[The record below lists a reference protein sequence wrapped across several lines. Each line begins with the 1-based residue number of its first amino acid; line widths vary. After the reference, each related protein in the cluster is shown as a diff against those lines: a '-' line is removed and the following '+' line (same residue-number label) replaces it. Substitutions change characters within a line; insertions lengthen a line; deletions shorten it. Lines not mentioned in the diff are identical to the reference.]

1 MYRFI
6 CPPTPVVSDPPTPV
20 VSRANGRAASR
31 HASLPGP
38 SSAFGV
44 VSTGVLVALCMM
56 LLTACAPSRQ
66 EVLLAVRDAQ
76 TRGPISRPHIVIAD
90 GKGRPVYDAA
100 ANEYSSAR
108 GDLPIDR
115 PLVATVTA
123 PDYEPQQFVL
133 PPLTPAFPSGKWFSS
148 GLGAMPDA
156 EAERRLELMVT
167 VMDPER

>member
-6 CPPTPVVSDPPTPV
+6 CPPTPVVSESPTPV
-20 VSRANGRAASR
+20 VSEANGRAAP
-31 HASLPGP
+31 LPGP

-90 GKGRPVYDAA
+90 GKGRPVYESAA
-100 ANEYSSAR
+100 ITYSSAH
-108 GDLPIDR
+108 GELPIDR

-123 PDYEPQQFVL
+123 PDYDPQRFVL
-133 PPLTPAFPSGKWFSS
+133 PPINPTFPSGKWFSS
-148 GLGAMPDA
+148 GLTAAPDID
-156 EAERRLELMVT
+156 AERRLELMLT
-167 VMDPER
+167 VIDPER